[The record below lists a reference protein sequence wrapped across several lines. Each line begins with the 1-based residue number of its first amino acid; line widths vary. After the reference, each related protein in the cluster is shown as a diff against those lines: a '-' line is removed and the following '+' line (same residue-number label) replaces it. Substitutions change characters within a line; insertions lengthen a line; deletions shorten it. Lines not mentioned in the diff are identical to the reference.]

1 MKNKVCLMNL
11 CFLLLFFSLVLFSPL
26 RRSRGGRDRRGV
38 FRCSCLSECCLLA
51 SSAAAPSITADE
63 GTGHVVY
70 DRLWRRGVFFFGYFL
85 LDKQKKV
92 TRQQGEKHCIK
103 TPPINQ

>member
-1 MKNKVCLMNL
+1 MNNKVCTMNC
-11 CFLLLFFSLVLFSPL
+11 CFLLLFFPLVLLSPL

-38 FRCSCLSECCLLA
+38 FRCSCLSECGLLA

-92 TRQQGEKHCIK
+92 TRQQGEKRCIS
-103 TPPINQ
+103 TPQMYQ